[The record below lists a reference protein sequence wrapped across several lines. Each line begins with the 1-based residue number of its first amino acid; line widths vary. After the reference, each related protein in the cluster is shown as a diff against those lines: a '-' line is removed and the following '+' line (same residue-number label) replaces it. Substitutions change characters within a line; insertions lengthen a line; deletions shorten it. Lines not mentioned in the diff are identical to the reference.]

1 MRTTSKPWRSWI
13 GLLAGLGGTAVT
25 AVYLVVI
32 TNEPEEN
39 AGGRVTLVATTIAL
53 ASAAAFT
60 GSLGGSPRAR
70 FLLLTTSA
78 AAFAVWGVL
87 GLFSIG
93 APLMGAAALAAIAAV
108 GAADRHEG
116 SPGALAAW
124 ALLAVGAVV
133 AATAAGLVL
142 TAH

>member
-1 MRTTSKPWRSWI
+1 MSATSKRWRSYT
-13 GLLAGLGGTAVT
+13 GLVAGLVGTVVA

-32 TNEPEEN
+32 TNQDEN
-39 AGGRVTLVATTIAL
+39 AWGRVTLVATTIAL

-70 FLLLTTSA
+70 FLLLTASA
-78 AAFAVWGVL
+78 TAFAVWGVL
-87 GLFSIG
+87 ALFSIG
-93 APLMGAAALAAIAAV
+93 APLMGAAALAGIAAG
-108 GAADRHEG
+108 GAAGRHEG
-116 SPGALAAW
+116 SPGALAPW

>member
-1 MRTTSKPWRSWI
+1 MSTTSNRWRSYT
-13 GLLAGLGGTAVT
+13 GLAAGLVGTLVA

-32 TNEPEEN
+32 TSQDEN
-39 AGGRVTLVATTIAL
+39 AWGRVTLVATTIAL
-53 ASAAAFT
+53 ASAVAFR

-93 APLMGAAALAAIAAV
+93 APLLGAAALAGIAAG

-133 AATAAGLVL
+133 GATAAGLVL